1 MKYPPPHVETAPIG
15 AIVSVNEAAKRL
27 GKDRRTLIKAIE
39 NGQLRGG
46 AMPRPERLQWYVY
59 EEELPPTGR
68 GSRGPSVSELLEN
81 SDLVNARAEIVALRE
96 ANRLLI
102 AAQQDLLEA
111 DSTAA
116 EKYRGV
122 ARTYLDALSQFM
134 TPGHLGELTR
144 EL

>member
-1 MKYPPPHVETAPIG
+1 MPTG
-15 AIVSVNEAAKRL
+15 AIVTVTEAAERL
-27 GKDRRTLIKAIE
+27 GKDRRTVVKEIE
-39 NGQLRGG
+39 NGVLRGG
-46 AMPRPERLQWYVY
+46 AMPRPERLRWYVY
-59 EEELPPTGR
+59 EDALPAR
-68 GSRGPSVSELLEN
+68 SGPVATPNVFAPAEN
-81 SDLVNARAEIVALRE
+81 SDLANARAEIIALRE

-116 EKYRGV
+116 ERYRSV

-144 EL
+144 EF

>member
-1 MKYPPPHVETAPIG
+1 MTVT
-15 AIVSVNEAAKRL
+15 EAAERL
-27 GKDRRTLIKAIE
+27 GKDRRTVIKDIE
-39 NGQLRGG
+39 NGVLRGG
-46 AMPRPERLQWYVY
+46 AMPRPERLRWYVY
-59 EEELPPTGR
+59 EDALP
-68 GSRGPSVSELLEN
+68 SQLGPVATSSVVAETEN
-81 SDLVNARAEIVALRE
+81 SDLANARAEIIALRE

-116 EKYRGV
+116 ERYRSV

-144 EL
+144 EF